1 MTLPTTRPDAGPKWI
16 LDVSNIEVVYGG
28 AILAVA
34 DVSLNVGQGEI
45 VALLGANGAG
55 KSTVLKAISGLASA
69 DRASVRRGHIRLDGE
84 DILGVPANRLTR
96 RGIVHV
102 LEGRRVFPHLSVEE
116 NLLAG
121 AFLHRP
127 GRGQLASE
135 LERVYDWFPRL
146 GEKRRVQAGLTSGG
160 EQQMLAI
167 GRALLTR
174 PRLVLLDEPSMGL
187 APLIVQEIF
196 AILARLNRQDGI
208 SFLIAEQ
215 NAALSLAHARRAVVL
230 EGGRVVAAG
239 NAREIAERGDLHR
252 LYLGG
257 EPSAAASQ
265 HATTD
270 AFHVAD

>member
-1 MTLPTTRPDAGPKWI
+1 MANAPLAPRTQAATL
-16 LDVSNIEVVYGG
+16 LDVSGIEAVYAS

-34 DVSLNVGQGEI
+34 DVSLRIGDGEI

-55 KSTVLKAISGLASA
+55 KSTVLKAISGLAAA
-69 DRASVRRGHIRLDGE
+69 DRASVRRGHIRLRGE
-84 DILGVPANRLTR
+84 DILGLPANKLTG

-102 LEGRRVFPHLSVEE
+102 LEGRHVFPHLSVEE
-116 NLLAG
+116 NLLSG

-127 GRGQLASE
+127 GRRRLAE
-135 LERVYDWFPRL
+135 DLDEIYGWFPRL
-146 GEKRRVQAGLTSGG
+146 KEKRRVQAGLTSGG

-196 AILARLNRQDGI
+196 RIITRLNREKGV
-208 SFLIAEQ
+208 SFLLAEQ
-215 NAALSLAHARRAVVL
+215 NAALSLRHASSAVVL
-230 EGGRVVAAG
+230 ESGRVVASG
-239 NAREIAERGDLHR
+239 TSAELLQRGDLHR

-257 EPSAAASQ
+257 AADDAPAASPLP
-265 HATTD
+265 
-270 AFHVAD
+270 FNGVS